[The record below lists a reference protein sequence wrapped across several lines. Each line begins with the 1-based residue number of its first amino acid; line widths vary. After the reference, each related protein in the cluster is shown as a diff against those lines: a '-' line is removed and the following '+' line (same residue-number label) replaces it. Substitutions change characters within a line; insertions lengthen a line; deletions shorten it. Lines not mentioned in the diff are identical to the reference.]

1 MTLKRAVDKNLMET
15 LKMLAPGT
23 VHREGLDNI
32 LNARTGALI
41 VFGDDSESLS
51 ITDGGF
57 NIDKDFSPTHLYE
70 LAKMDGAVV
79 LSSDGKR
86 ILKAN
91 TQLNPDPSIETKE
104 TGTRHRTAERVAKQ
118 TGRLVV
124 SISQRRSVITIY
136 KGQVKYVFRD
146 INVLLAKANQAIQ
159 TLEKYRK
166 SFDDAVKILT
176 TLEIDDLVTLND
188 VCLCMMRAE
197 ILLRV
202 SYEIERY
209 ITELG
214 REGRLVAMQL
224 EELSRPVEGELKN
237 IIEDYKQEEM
247 EADDIYRSLWSYSS
261 EALLDAMN
269 MAKSL
274 GYISGADLL
283 DAPVFTRGY
292 RILSKIPRLPST
304 VIYNIILHFDDFQ
317 DILVATNDELD
328 EVEGVGMVRARNIRE
343 GLRRISER
351 SLIDAHRSG

>member
-1 MTLKRAVDKNLMET
+1 MALKRAVDKNLIEA
-15 LKMLAPGT
+15 LKLLAPGT

-32 LNARTGALI
+32 LNAGTGALI
-41 VFGDDSESLS
+41 VFGDEKDVLD

-57 NIDKDFSPTHLYE
+57 NIDTEFSPTHLYE

-79 LSSDGKR
+79 LSSDGKK

-91 TQLNPDPSIETKE
+91 TQLNPSATIETIE
-104 TGTRHRTAERVAKQ
+104 TGTRHRTAERVARQ
-118 TGRLVV
+118 TGHLVV

-136 KGQVKYVFRD
+136 KGDMKYVFRE
-146 INVLLAKANQAIQ
+146 INVLLTKANQAIQ

-166 SFDDAVKILT
+166 SFDEAVSVLT

-188 VCLCMMRAE
+188 VCICMMRAE

-202 SYEIERY
+202 SAEIERY

-214 REGRLVAMQL
+214 REGRLVAMQM
-224 EELSRPVEGELKN
+224 EELSGPVAGELKN
-237 IIEDYKQEEM
+237 IIEDYKKEEL
-247 EADDIYRSLWSYSS
+247 ETETIYRGLWEYTSD
-261 EALLDAMN
+261 ELLDPMN

-274 GYISGADLL
+274 GYVTNADLL
-283 DAPVFTRGY
+283 DAPVFTKGFRV
-292 RILSKIPRLPST
+292 LSKIPRLPAA

-351 SLIDAHRSG
+351 SLIDANR

>member
-1 MTLKRAVDKNLMET
+1 MALKREMDKNLMET
-15 LKMLAPGT
+15 LKMLSPGSI
-23 VHREGLDNI
+23 HREGLDNI

-41 VFGDDSESLS
+41 VFGDEKDILD

-57 NIDKDFSPTHLYE
+57 NIDTDFSPTHLYE
-70 LAKMDGAVV
+70 LAKMDGAVL

-91 TQLNPDPSIETKE
+91 TQLNPDPKIETME

-118 TGRLVV
+118 TGHLVV
-124 SISQRRSVITIY
+124 SISQRRNVITIY
-136 KGQVKYVFRD
+136 KSDMKYVFRE
-146 INVLLAKANQAIQ
+146 INVLLTKANQAIQ

-166 SFDDAVKILT
+166 SFDDAVSILT

-188 VCLCMMRAE
+188 VCVCMMRAE

-202 SYEIERY
+202 TAEIERY

-214 REGRLVAMQL
+214 REGRLVAMQM
-224 EELSRPVEGELKN
+224 EELSGPVDGELKN
-237 IIEDYKQEEM
+237 IIEDYKKEDLDTEE
-247 EADDIYRSLWSYSS
+247 IYRSLWEFTS
-261 EALLDAMN
+261 EGLLDPMN
-269 MAKSL
+269 MAKAL
-274 GYISGADLL
+274 GYVTNADLL
-283 DAPVFTRGY
+283 DAPVFTRGF
-292 RILSKIPRLPST
+292 RVLSKVPRLPAA

-351 SLIDAHRSG
+351 SLIDASR

>member
-1 MTLKRAVDKNLMET
+1 MALKRAVDKNLIDP
-15 LKMLAPGT
+15 LKMLAPGSI
-23 VHREGLDNI
+23 HREGIDNI

-41 VFGDDSESLS
+41 VFGDDKEVLE

-57 NIDKDFSPTHLYE
+57 NIDTDFSPTHLYE
-70 LAKMDGAVV
+70 LAKMDGAVL

-91 TQLNPDPSIETKE
+91 TQLNPDPSIDTLE

-118 TGRLVV
+118 TGHLVV
-124 SISQRRSVITIY
+124 SISQRRNVITIY
-136 KGQVKYVFRD
+136 KGETKYVFRE
-146 INVLLAKANQAIQ
+146 INVLLTKANQAIQ

-166 SFDDAVKILT
+166 SFDDAVSILT

-188 VCLCMMRAE
+188 VCVCMMRAE

-202 SYEIERY
+202 TAEIERY

-214 REGRLVAMQL
+214 REGRLVAMQM
-224 EELSRPVEGELKN
+224 EELSGPVDGELKN
-237 IIEDYKQEEM
+237 IIQDYKKEDMDTNE
-247 EADDIYRSLWSYSS
+247 IYRSLW
-261 EALLDAMN
+261 EFTADGLLDPMN

-274 GYISGADLL
+274 GYLTNADLL
-283 DAPVFTRGY
+283 DAPVFTRGI
-292 RILSKIPRLPST
+292 RVLSKIPRLPAA
-304 VIYNIILHFDDFQ
+304 VIYNIIHHFDDFQ

-351 SLIDAHRSG
+351 SLIDTSR